1 MWATAEVAAAFRPGD
16 HGSTFAGQP
25 LVAAVAREVLRVMEE
40 IDAPRLAEERGA
52 ELTALLETLPGVAG
66 VRGLGLLLG
75 AELTPDVLADR
86 TAVDVARACLDAG
99 LIVNGVTSTS
109 LRLAPPLTVS
119 SGELAEGIGILDDV
133 LTAGA
138 AGEAA

>member
-1 MWATAEVAAAFRPGD
+1 M
-16 HGSTFAGQP
+16 
-25 LVAAVAREVLRVMEE
+25 
-40 IDAPRLAEERGA
+40 
-52 ELTALLETLPGVAG
+52 
-66 VRGLGLLLG
+66 
-75 AELTPDVLADR
+75 TPDVLADR
-86 TAVDVARACLDAG
+86 TAVAVARACLDAG
-99 LIVNGVTSTS
+99 LIVNGVTSTT